1 MQIKKKIII
10 NNKNGLH
17 ARPATEIVNLANKF
31 ESDIKLY
38 KQDKNMI
45 TADCKSVLSMLL
57 LSAEKGTEL
66 ILSGKGDDAHMAV
79 KEISDYFEHNFD

>member
-1 MQIKKKIII
+1 
-10 NNKNGLH
+10 
-17 ARPATEIVNLANKF
+17 
-31 ESDIKLY
+31 
-38 KQDKNMI
+38 MI